1 MTQAK
6 SSKPAQNAAHGA
18 DWLGLAGKICVVT
31 GAASGIG
38 KAIATGL
45 AETGAHIAL
54 LDLNLKAAEAVAAE
68 IKSAGGKAIALAC
81 DTSSQASVAAA
92 AERSAK
98 DLGPCDVLVNNAG
111 ILRPGPLDSLSLELW
126 NQIVAINLT
135 GYFLCAQAFGKQ
147 MIAKKKGAMVHIASI
162 AGKNPQPYS
171 GAYSVTKAGVIM
183 LSRQLALEW
192 GPLGI
197 RSNAVCPGTIRTPLS
212 EDFYK
217 VAGTMEAREKAIP
230 MGRIGYPKDIA
241 DATIFLVSPRAEFVS
256 GEDVL
261 VDGGLEK
268 AMMNIIPRPGHEAST
283 KT

>member
-6 SSKPAQNAAHGA
+6 DGKASSTGA

-31 GAASGIG
+31 GAGSGIG
-38 KAIATGL
+38 KAIAKGL
-45 AETGAHIAL
+45 AETGAHVVL
-54 LDLNLKAAEAVAAE
+54 LDLDAKAAEAVAGE
-68 IKSAGGKAIALAC
+68 IKNTGGGKALALGC
-81 DTSSQASVAAA
+81 DTSNQASVLAA

-98 DLGPCDVLVNNAG
+98 EMGPCDVLVNNAG
-111 ILRPGPLDSLSLELW
+111 ILRPGPLDSLSLDLW
-126 NQIVAINLT
+126 NQIIAINLT
-135 GYFLCAQAFGKQ
+135 GYFLCAQAFGRQ
-147 MIAKKKGAMVHIASI
+147 MIAKGGGAMAHIASI

-192 GPLGI
+192 GPLGV

-217 VAGTMEAREKAIP
+217 VAGTLEAREKAIP
-230 MGRIGYPKDIA
+230 IGRIGYPKDIA
-241 DATIFLVSPRAEFVS
+241 DTTIFLVSKRAEFVS

-268 AMMNIIPRPGHEAST
+268 SMMNIIPRPGHEASG
-283 KT
+283 KK

>member
-1 MTQAK
+1 MAQANDSK
-6 SSKPAQNAAHGA
+6 SPQGT

-31 GAASGIG
+31 GAGSGIG

-45 AETGAHIAL
+45 AETGARLVL
-54 LDLNLKAAEAVAAE
+54 LDLNGKAVEAVAGE
-68 IKSAGGKAIALAC
+68 IKNAGGQALALAC
-81 DTSSQASVAAA
+81 DTSNQSSVVAA

-98 DLGPCDVLVNNAG
+98 EMGPCDVLVNNAG
-111 ILRPGPLDSLSLELW
+111 ILRPGPLDTLSLDLW
-126 NQIVAINLT
+126 NQIIAINLT

-147 MIAKKKGAMVHIASI
+147 MIAKGGGAMAHIASI

-192 GPLGI
+192 GPMGI

-241 DATIFLVSPRAEFVS
+241 DAVIFLVSKRGEFVS

-268 AMMNIIPRPGHEAST
+268 AMMNIIPRPGHEASG
-283 KT
+283 KK

>member
-1 MTQAK
+1 M
-6 SSKPAQNAAHGA
+6 
-18 DWLGLAGKICVVT
+18 
-31 GAASGIG
+31 
-38 KAIATGL
+38 
-45 AETGAHIAL
+45 
-54 LDLNLKAAEAVAAE
+54 
-68 IKSAGGKAIALAC
+68 
-81 DTSSQASVAAA
+81 
-92 AERSAK
+92 
-98 DLGPCDVLVNNAG
+98 GPCDVLVNNAG
-111 ILRPGPLDSLSLELW
+111 ILRPGPLDSLSLDLW
-126 NQIVAINLT
+126 NQIIAINLT

-147 MIAKKKGAMVHIASI
+147 MIAKGGGAMAHIASI

-192 GPLGI
+192 GPMGV

-217 VAGTMEAREKAIP
+217 VAGTLEAREKAIP

-241 DATIFLVSPRAEFVS
+241 DATIFLVSKRAEFVS

-268 AMMNIIPRPGHEAST
+268 SMMNIIPRPGHEAA
-283 KT
+283 KKK